1 MTASTRTSVAAAGAA
16 AIAGASTALLAT
28 ALAHAAIPRVPF
40 PPIDVAE
47 AIIRRTPGA
56 IATFS
61 IERLGHLA
69 QPMLVVGTTA
79 ALLFVSWAL
88 GRLLP
93 RLEPHAAGGV
103 LVASF
108 ALGLPLGVTAVA
120 AMDPSSVT
128 VGRGWYAL
136 VLLGALTLG
145 ATVTAWRYRALAAHP
160 VESAAGPEPTDAPRG
175 TRRELLLAFALGG
188 VGLAVGWSGLGRTLG
203 GRAGAGGTP
212 LRVQVASPPVVPP
225 PDPGFDTIPGLAPAI
240 TPNEGF
246 YVVDTALF
254 DPMVDEG
261 DWSLSVGGLVERPV
275 KLAYDEL
282 LDLPAV
288 EFVSTLE
295 CISNEVGGDL
305 ISTSRWT
312 GVPLRTLIERAGV
325 REDVIE
331 VVATSVDGYA
341 DSIPLDLA
349 MRDTTIVVLGMNG
362 MALPREHGFPARLL
376 VPGLYGMKQPKWLG
390 AIELVDRPFEGYWVK
405 RGWSKAAIVK
415 TMSRIDTSGS
425 DDPRTAVAG
434 VAFAGDRGI
443 SAVEVSLDDGATWAA
458 TELETTLSPLAWRR
472 WRYELDAD
480 AATGARLT
488 VRGTDGEGRVQ
499 EQTVARPHPDG
510 ASGYH
515 AISLG

>member
-1 MTASTRTSVAAAGAA
+1 MTASTRTSAAAGGAA
-16 AIAGASTALLAT
+16 AIAGASAALLAT
-28 ALAHAAIPRVPF
+28 ALLHAGIPRLPF

-79 ALLFVSWAL
+79 ALLVVSWAL

-93 RLEPHAAGGV
+93 RLEPHVPGGA

-108 ALGLPLGVTAVA
+108 ALGLPLGVIAVA
-120 AMDPSSVT
+120 AMDPNSVT
-128 VGRGWYAL
+128 VERGWYAL

-145 ATVTAWRYRALAAHP
+145 ATVTAWRYRALVGHA
-160 VESAAGPEPTDAPRG
+160 VDVSAEPDPADAPRG
-175 TRRELLLAFALGG
+175 SRRELLFAFVFGG

-203 GRAGAGGTP
+203 GRPGTGGTE
-212 LRVQVASPPVVPP
+212 LGIQVASPAVVPP
-225 PDPGFDTIPGLAPAI
+225 PDPGFDAIPDLAPAI
-240 TPNEGF
+240 TPNEDF

-254 DPMVDEG
+254 DPMVDED
-261 DWSLSVGGLVERPV
+261 DWFLSIGGLVDRPL
-275 KLAYDEL
+275 KLSYGEL
-282 LDLPAV
+282 LDMPAV

-312 GVPLRTLIERAGV
+312 GVPVRTLIERAGV

-349 MRDTTIVVLGMNG
+349 MRDRTIVVLGMNG
-362 MALPREHGFPARLL
+362 MTLPREHGFPARLL

-390 AIELVDRPFEGYWVK
+390 SIELVDRPFEGYWVK

-425 DDPRTAVAG
+425 DGPRTVVAG

-443 SAVEVSLDDGATWAA
+443 SAVEVSLDDGATWGAA
-458 TELETTLSPLAWRR
+458 ELETTLSPLAWRR

-480 AATGARLT
+480 AAAGARLT

-515 AISLG
+515 AVSFG